1 MSESNDPEHQIAE
14 TLSAEVNEPSTSA
27 KEDNGNDLHLKA
39 EKTAFQEKD
48 VEAVEAEDNNES
60 QSGWFDTIR
69 GAALVG
75 KASFPDQIDYYD
87 AEEDE
92 IV

>member
-1 MSESNDPEHQIAE
+1 MGMLRAASQKIQLQKGRIPMSESNDQEHQMAE
-14 TLSAEVNEPSTSA
+14 
-27 KEDNGNDLHLKA
+27 NDENDA
-39 EKTAFQEKD
+39 QMA
-48 VEAVEAEDNNES
+48 EAENSDES
-60 QSGWFDTIR
+60 QSSGWLDTIR

-87 AEEDE
+87 PEEDE

>member
-1 MSESNDPEHQIAE
+1 MSESNDPQSQIEE
-14 TLSAEVNEPSTSA
+14 TDVTDENMVSESA
-27 KEDNGNDLHLKA
+27 D
-39 EKTAFQEKD
+39 
-48 VEAVEAEDNNES
+48 
-60 QSGWFDTIR
+60 WFDTIR

-87 AEEDE
+87 PEEDE